1 MPFSHLRDIQTLNLS
16 PSSLSG
22 SSGVVSDT
30 SVQAGAAAAAAAADG
45 PAREPWRPSLAGE
58 EHQHYA
64 GHHHRHPG
72 VRLHCCQVCRSADE
86 EPAPRGRYLPGSLF
100 FDHILEELG
109 PFTVRHRQAAGARL
123 IVERARSKQ
132 HCSNVDA
139 VSCQEKDCLRGL
151 VVQSSEDTMALSS
164 REVFKVRLKCD
175 LFFSRLELE
184 CVLLTT
190 FV

>member
-1 MPFSHLRDIQTLNLS
+1 M
-16 PSSLSG
+16 
-22 SSGVVSDT
+22 
-30 SVQAGAAAAAAAADG
+30 
-45 PAREPWRPSLAGE
+45 
-58 EHQHYA
+58 
-64 GHHHRHPG
+64 
-72 VRLHCCQVCRSADE
+72 
-86 EPAPRGRYLPGSLF
+86 
-100 FDHILEELG
+100 
-109 PFTVRHRQAAGARL
+109 RHRQAAGARL